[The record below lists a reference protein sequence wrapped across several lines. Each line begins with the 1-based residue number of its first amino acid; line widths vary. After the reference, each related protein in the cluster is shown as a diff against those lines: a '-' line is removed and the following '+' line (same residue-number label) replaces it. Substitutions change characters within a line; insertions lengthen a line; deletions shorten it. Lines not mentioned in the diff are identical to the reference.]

1 MSSKGVWE
9 LGQFKGSHG
18 EFNGG
23 VRTGAMLSSQGT
35 WIMRPC
41 DLKGSIGTEELSS
54 LKVHRDRVHDEF
66 KKSTENWALV
76 SLKRT

>member
-1 MSSKGVWE
+1 
-9 LGQFKGSHG
+9 
-18 EFNGG
+18 
-23 VRTGAMLSSQGT
+23 
-35 WIMRPC
+35 MRPC